1 MRVNLFGKQSLAS
14 AIIVGGV
21 TWIRFWLK
29 RKTGIDIPENVIWK
43 IYYEF
48 DRFAERMK
56 LAKMVEEVNEE
67 EFFEFLDEFIE
78 VVDEESVKNPKIL
91 EKRKL
96 AWEIFK
102 VIKELSKNGWM
113 KDSPIKEEVEYQINK
128 KINETPE
135 LLDYKVKRDVDR
147 ALHDYNKQVED
158 EEEPQPIFTET
169 LEGET
174 LLGGEMRIRA
184 PWVEEDVGSGS
195 TG

>member
-1 MRVNLFGKQSLAS
+1 
-14 AIIVGGV
+14 
-21 TWIRFWLK
+21 
-29 RKTGIDIPENVIWK
+29 
-43 IYYEF
+43 
-48 DRFAERMK
+48 MK

-96 AWEIFK
+96 AWEMFK

-135 LLDYKVKRDVDR
+135 LLDYKVRRDVDR
-147 ALHDYNKQVED
+147 AIHDYEKEIED
-158 EEEPQPIFTET
+158 EDPPPIFEET

-184 PWVEEDVGSGS
+184 PWVEENE
-195 TG
+195 